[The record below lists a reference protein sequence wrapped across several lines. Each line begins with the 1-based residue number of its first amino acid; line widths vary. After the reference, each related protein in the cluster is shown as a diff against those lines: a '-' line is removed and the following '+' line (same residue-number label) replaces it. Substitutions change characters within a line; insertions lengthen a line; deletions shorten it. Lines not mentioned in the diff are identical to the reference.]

1 LSPLF
6 EAAASDTEYGAVRKA
21 LLEGRLPK
29 MLPPTHPARAYS
41 SVWPDLSL
49 YDDGL
54 IILDGRRIV
63 IPDSQRSSVLELLH
77 LPHNGQ
83 TKTKEAARQLY
94 YWPTMNNEITLM
106 VEKCKECRHYLP
118 SLASEPLKQTQA
130 SGPMTQ
136 VGVDLYQ
143 LSGKHHLIMVDAFS
157 GWIWTSRLTSLVTE
171 AVTNQ
176 LTTWFQDW
184 GWPNVIRSDGGP
196 QFREGFK
203 QFCEVHGIS
212 REDGTSS
219 PYNSQ
224 SNGLAEAGVKQAKHL
239 LDKCSTTGQDFK
251 EALREYRNAPRADGF
266 SAAQL
271 FLHRRQRG
279 RLPTLPAATAV
290 DFETSQEGSAIRQ
303 DSRLKM
309 KAEHDKRAK
318 DLPTLE
324 VGQAVALQNPLTLRW
339 GDETGIVQSIR
350 NSGRTYIVILDA
362 DKGIKT
368 RNRRFL
374 RPVKVDPEATEHI
387 PDEEDAPAAP
397 AAPSPSK
404 KTKKKKQNQQT
415 DPIAPRR
422 SARNQDRPVR
432 YRNDN

>member
-1 LSPLF
+1 
-6 EAAASDTEYGAVRKA
+6 
-21 LLEGRLPK
+21 
-29 MLPPTHPARAYS
+29 
-41 SVWPDLSL
+41 
-49 YDDGL
+49 
-54 IILDGRRIV
+54 
-63 IPDSQRSSVLELLH
+63 
-77 LPHNGQ
+77 
-83 TKTKEAARQLY
+83 
-94 YWPTMNNEITLM
+94 
-106 VEKCKECRHYLP
+106 
-118 SLASEPLKQTQA
+118 
-130 SGPMTQ
+130 
-136 VGVDLYQ
+136 LYQ

-184 GWPNVIRSDGGP
+184 GWPNVIQSDGGP

-374 RPVKVDPEATEHI
+374 RPVKVDPEAEATEHI

-432 YRNDN
+432 YRNDH